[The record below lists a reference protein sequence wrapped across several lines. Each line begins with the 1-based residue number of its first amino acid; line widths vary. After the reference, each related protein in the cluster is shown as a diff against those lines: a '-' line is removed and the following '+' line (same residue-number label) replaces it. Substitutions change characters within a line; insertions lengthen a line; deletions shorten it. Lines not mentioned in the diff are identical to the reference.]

1 MHEMSIVEA
10 LLGTIRDELRRHP
23 GARVQTVRVRIGAL
37 RLVEPAVLQFSYQAA
52 VRDTTPL
59 ADSRLEIQQV
69 EASARCDVCSLEFPV
84 EESWFECPRCRSAHA
99 RLLKGDEL
107 LLTSLEIEE
116 VSPSHLKAM
125 NPHVHCNS

>member
-10 LLGTIRDELRRHP
+10 LLETVRDELRSHP
-23 GARVQTVRVRIGAL
+23 GARVQTVRVRVGAL
-37 RLVEPAVLQFSYQAA
+37 RLVEPLALQFCYEAA
-52 VRDTTPL
+52 VRDTPL
-59 ADSRLEIQQV
+59 ATSRLEIQQV

-84 EESWFECPRCRSAHA
+84 EEDWFECPRCRSVNA

-116 VSPSHLKAM
+116 VSSSDLNAT